1 MVYLLLIIIAIL
13 VYCWI
18 EDAKK
23 MVLDEIQLLESSYLR
38 LEGEVRELRNRLVV
52 DENGVRVYEEK
63 NRNIGVVQE
72 YKSI

>member
-23 MVLDEIQLLESSYLR
+23 MVLDEIGLLESSYLR

-52 DENGVRVYEEK
+52 DENGVRVYEAK
-63 NRNIGVVQE
+63 NRQNEG
-72 YKSI
+72 SILI

>member
-18 EDAKK
+18 EDARK
-23 MVLDEIQLLESSYLR
+23 MVMDEIGLLESSYLR

-63 NRNIGVVQE
+63 NKKNEGSIGV
-72 YKSI
+72 

>member
-23 MVLDEIQLLESSYLR
+23 MVMDEIQLLESSYLR

-63 NRNIGVVQE
+63 SKKNE
-72 YKSI
+72 SSIII

>member
-1 MVYLLLIIIAIL
+1 MVYLMLIIIAIL
-13 VYCWI
+13 IYFWI

-23 MVLDEIQLLESSYLR
+23 MVIEEIELLESSYLR

-63 NRNIGVVQE
+63 NKSGIGV
-72 YKSI
+72 

>member
-13 VYCWI
+13 VYFWI

-23 MVLDEIQLLESSYLR
+23 MVMDEIGLLFKVR
-38 LEGEVRELRNRLVV
+38 EGEIRELRNRLVV

-63 NRNIGVVQE
+63 DR
-72 YKSI
+72 KSKGL

>member
-18 EDAKK
+18 EDARK
-23 MVLDEIQLLESSYLR
+23 MVMDEIGLLESSYLR

-63 NRNIGVVQE
+63 NKSGIGV
-72 YKSI
+72 

>member
-23 MVLDEIQLLESSYLR
+23 MVMDEIGLLESSYLR

-63 NRNIGVVQE
+63 NKKNEGSIGV
-72 YKSI
+72 

>member
-1 MVYLLLIIIAIL
+1 MVYLMLIIIAIL

-23 MVLDEIQLLESSYLR
+23 MVMDEIELLESSYLR

-63 NRNIGVVQE
+63 NKSGIGV
-72 YKSI
+72 

>member
-23 MVLDEIQLLESSYLR
+23 MVLDEIGLLESSYLR
-38 LEGEVRELRNRLVV
+38 LEGEVRELRNRL
-52 DENGVRVYEEK
+52 NGVRVYEEK
-63 NRNIGVVQE
+63 NRKNEG
-72 YKSI
+72 SILI